1 MGLKDELSATP
12 NGGQTKY
19 SIPSGWQPSV
29 TYAGDGCAEVVTV
42 GIGSPN
48 EQEWLDDVRALGVTI
63 PDGWSVQLVQ
73 IRHDPAAWVRRAQGE
88 DAVTDAVT
96 RRVYKVVPARPAV
109 KVDDLLAVLNGR
121 KRAAPKTVA
130 GDSTFVIAAADWQI
144 AKMAYGEGTDE
155 TAQRI
160 LDALDASVKQLKE
173 LRRKQS
179 IGTVLF
185 AMLGD
190 LCEGNSS
197 QNGAVLLQSDIG
209 VTEAI
214 RVIRR
219 LALEYVKTLAPL
231 VDELL
236 VTSVPGNHD
245 QPHRFGGIAPQATD
259 SWAVDVACQIGDALQ
274 MANGYDH
281 VKIVVPDRDDLTVT
295 VETSGTIIGMAH
307 GHQIRKNAGHAWWS
321 AQGHARH
328 RIGAADI
335 LLTGH
340 YHTFQ
345 AQEDGGRLWCQ
356 CPTVDP
362 GSPWWDQ
369 RNGGRSSQG
378 TLTLVTSA
386 RRWSDL
392 TIL

>member
-1 MGLKDELSATP
+1 MGLKDELASTP
-12 NGGQTKY
+12 TQGQTGWHL
-19 SIPSGWQPSV
+19 PTGWQPSV
-29 TYAGDGCAEVVTV
+29 TYDVGGAAEVVTLGV
-42 GIGSPN
+42 GSPE
-48 EQEWLDDVRALGVTI
+48 EQDWVKDVTSMGVVI
-63 PDGWSVQLVQ
+63 PEGWTVQLVQ
-73 IRHDPAAWVRRAQGE
+73 IRHDPAAWVRHAQGE
-88 DAVTDAVT
+88 DAVTEAVT
-96 RRVYKVVPARPAV
+96 RRVYKVLPCRARVSA
-109 KVDDLLAVLNGR
+109 DDLLAVLG
-121 KRAAPKTVA
+121 KRRPAIKNTS
-130 GDSTFVIAAADWQI
+130 GDSTFIIAAADWQI

-160 LDALDASVKQLKE
+160 LDALDASVNRLKQL
-173 LRRKQS
+173 RKTNS

-190 LCEGNSS
+190 LCEGNAS

-236 VTSVPGNHD
+236 LTSVPGNHD

-259 SWAVDVACQIGDALQ
+259 SWAVDVACQIGDAL
-274 MANGYDH
+274 ALAPGYDH

-295 VETSGTIIGMAH
+295 IETSGTIVGMAH
-307 GHQIRKNAGHAWWS
+307 GHQIKKNGAHAWWA

-328 RIGAADI
+328 RIGAADL

-340 YHTFQ
+340 FHTFKADTDGQRTWIQ
-345 AQEDGGRLWCQ
+345 A
-356 CPTVDP
+356 PTVDP

-369 RNGGRSSQG
+369 RNGGRTTQG
-378 TLTLVTSA
+378 TLTLLTSD
-386 RRWSDL
+386 RRWSEL